1 MNHNDEATRKLEA
14 LAYALELMGFD
25 AQRLAVAMLDPG
37 DPYWRLLTLRSLR
50 VEFDPQRA
58 RETQPSLSPLAEAAA
73 ETWFVG
79 VRRRDDIV
87 GELADELATG
97 HPGVWVS
104 ANAAAV
110 PATVARLAGE
120 GAR

>member
-1 MNHNDEATRKLEA
+1 MNLNDDATRNLEA

-25 AQRLAVAMLDPG
+25 AQRLAAAMLEPG
-37 DPYWRLLTLRSLR
+37 DPYWRLLSLGAVR

-58 RETQPSLSPLAEAAA
+58 RETQSSLSPLAEAAA
-73 ETWFVG
+73 ESWFVG

-87 GELADELATG
+87 GELVDVMATG
-97 HPGVWVS
+97 HPAAWAS

-110 PATVARLAGE
+110 PAALARLAGE